1 MARHEK
7 RRSRLCRA
15 DCAVLRRRLHHL
27 RNERSVHAGLARL
40 VWPHRRRNQRGH
52 GGAPLSSCLR
62 DAGGSGGR
70 RSRRRASHLSD
81 RARVARPWRSSWRC
95 ADAVVLADTLV
106 RRPADGLLF
115 DARAAD
121 RDDCRPRDAV
131 ARARL
136 RPDAAMGIAHLRRRE
151 LSSVAS
157 SSRNLA
163 AARACGSWRSAAA
176 PRSLPLR
183 HCRSRKRRV
192 PRTDVAVP
200 IWKAAE
206 PRELLAQRE
215 FQLFLIAAGLVQAAH
230 ATFLTF
236 ATLLWQKQ
244 GISATW
250 SGGLWAIGVAAE
262 VLLFSVSGRV
272 VEKFGAG
279 RLIAIGA
286 AVSIVRW
293 VALAMEPSVAVLV
306 PLQVLHGVTYGA
318 SHIGAIHFIHDAIPR
333 DKSGSAQALYA
344 TVASGIAMGCATLIA
359 GWVYADAGS
368 LSYLA
373 MAAIAAVSLMAASAA
388 RQDLERRPA
397 HCCCRSAER
406 DRHPQSSGSGGEMQ
420 PAMMR
425 SAGSRSR
432 ASSSGPS
439 RSIQSA
445 CDASSMAGA
454 TASDVATIEPI
465 ITLR

>member
-1 MARHEK
+1 M
-7 RRSRLCRA
+7 RSRGLDYGRM
-15 DCAVLRRRLHHL
+15 RLWGSL
-27 RNERSVHAGLARL
+27 TFVAASFVGGI
-40 VWPHRRRNQRGH
+40 VITQFG
-52 GGAPLSSCLR
+52 GGAGVWL
-62 DAGGSGGR
+62 
-70 RSRRRASHLSD
+70 
-81 RARVARPWRSSWRC
+81 VAVGC
-95 ADAVVLADTLV
+95 GATVI
-106 RRPADGLLF
+106 
-115 DARAAD
+115 AAQ
-121 RDDCRPRDAV
+121 A
-131 ARARL
+131 
-136 RPDAAMGIAHLRRRE
+136 
-151 LSSVAS
+151 
-157 SSRNLA
+157 
-163 AARACGSWRSAAA
+163 
-176 PRSLPLR
+176 LPKQEK
-183 HCRSRKRRV
+183 SV

-262 VLLFSVSGRV
+262 VLLFSISGRV
-272 VEKFGAG
+272 VEKFGAV

-373 MAAIAAVSLMAASAA
+373 MAAIAAVSLMAAL
-388 RQDLERRPA
+388 RLVKTWN
-397 HCCCRSAER
+397 
-406 DRHPQSSGSGGEMQ
+406 GG
-420 PAMMR
+420 PLIAVPV
-425 SAGSRSR
+425 S
-432 ASSSGPS
+432 
-439 RSIQSA
+439 
-445 CDASSMAGA
+445 
-454 TASDVATIEPI
+454 
-465 ITLR
+465 

>member
-1 MARHEK
+1 MAGMK
-7 RRSRLCRA
+7 SDDRA
-15 DCAVLRRRLHHL
+15 FAVPIALFYGALFIIYGTNVPFMPVWL
-27 RNERSVHAGLARL
+27 DWCGLTAAEISA
-40 VWPHRRRNQRGH
+40 VMA
-52 GGAPLSSCLR
+52 APLFLR
-62 DAGGSGGR
+62 VFVTPA
-70 RSRRRASHLSD
+70 
-81 RARVARPWRSSWRC
+81 VA
-95 ADAVVLADTLV
+95 V
-106 RRPADGLLF
+106 
-115 DARAAD
+115 AAD
-121 RDDCRPRDAV
+121 REGAHRIYLIGLAWLGLAFVLALAQTRSFWPILLFAV
-131 ARARL
+131 PL
-136 RPDAAMGIAHLRRRE
+136 MVCFSTLVPLIE
-151 LSSVAS
+151 T
-157 SSRNLA
+157 LA
-163 AARACGSWRSAAA
+163 VQGM
-176 PRSLPLR
+176 
-183 HCRSRKRRV
+183 RSRGLDYGRMRLWGSLSFVAASFAGGIVITQFGGGAGVWLVAVGCGATVIAAQALPKQEKSV
-192 PRTDVAVP
+192 FRTDVAVP

-262 VLLFSVSGRV
+262 VLLFSISGRV
-272 VEKFGAG
+272 VEKFGAV

-373 MAAIAAVSLMAASAA
+373 MAAIAAVSLMAAL
-388 RQDLERRPA
+388 RLVKTW
-397 HCCCRSAER
+397 
-406 DRHPQSSGSGGEMQ
+406 SGG
-420 PAMMR
+420 PLIAVPV
-425 SAGSRSR
+425 S
-432 ASSSGPS
+432 
-439 RSIQSA
+439 
-445 CDASSMAGA
+445 
-454 TASDVATIEPI
+454 
-465 ITLR
+465 